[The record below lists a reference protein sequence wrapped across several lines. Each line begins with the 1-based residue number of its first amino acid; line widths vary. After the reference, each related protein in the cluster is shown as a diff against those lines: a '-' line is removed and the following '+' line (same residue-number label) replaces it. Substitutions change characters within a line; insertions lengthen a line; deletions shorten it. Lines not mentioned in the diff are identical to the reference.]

1 MKALVTG
8 GVGFIGSN
16 LISKLKTLKFDI
28 VSIDNYSTGK
38 KENEVDGVTYIKMD
52 IEQIETLKNKVNVCF
67 HLAGQSRVTSS
78 FHDPQESFRI
88 NFSGTK
94 KVMEWARKNKVK
106 VIYAGSASR
115 HQDILSS
122 PYSLSKY
129 MGEEICKLYKKHY
142 AVNVEITR
150 FYNVYGPLE
159 VRDESNGNVIG
170 IWLNR
175 VSKGLPLNIIGD
187 GNQKRDFI
195 HVYDIVDALI
205 KISKTNYKH
214 DDAWELGSGNSISI
228 NNLFNIF
235 KNKFDVQSN
244 YLKDKPGNFKFAT
257 RKDDKMLDKI
267 SWKPNSS
274 KLVEYINTVEI

>member
-1 MKALVTG
+1 MKVLVTG

-52 IEQIETLKNKVNVCF
+52 IEEIETLKNKVNVCF

-78 FHDPQESFRI
+78 FHDPQESFRV
-88 NFSGTK
+88 NLSGTK
-94 KVMEWARKNKVK
+94 KVMEWARKNNVK

-142 AVNVEITR
+142 AVNVEIAR
-150 FYNVYGPLE
+150 FYNVYGPVE

-170 IWLNR
+170 IWLDR

-205 KISKTNYKH
+205 KISKTDLKN
-214 DDAWELGSGNSISI
+214 DDGWELGLGKSISI
-228 NNLFNIF
+228 NQLFHIF
-235 KNKFDVQSN
+235 KNKFNVKCN
-244 YLKDKPGNFKFAT
+244 YLPDRPGNFKFAD
-257 RKDDKMLDKI
+257 RKKDKMLKKINWKPTDKI
-267 SWKPNSS
+267 
-274 KLVEYINTVEI
+274 LDHINNIEI